1 MKREYDIETTLE
13 IEVAVKFTY
22 YPEMSQTRESE
33 AEPADIGIGD
43 VHIVC
48 RNKVEGS
55 KLTDSLNEALT
66 HDAEL
71 LDELSKICMD
81 HASFDEE
88 RD

>member
-1 MKREYDIETTLE
+1 MKRKYDIETTLE
-13 IEVAVKFTY
+13 IEIAVKFVC
-22 YPEMSQTRESE
+22 YPGLSATLENP
-33 AEPADIGIGD
+33 AEPAELEIED
-43 VHIVC
+43 VQIVC

-71 LDELSKICMD
+71 LDEIEQICMD
-81 HASFDEE
+81 HASFDDE

>member
-1 MKREYDIETTLE
+1 MKRKYDIETTLE

-22 YPEMSQTRESE
+22 YPEMSQTRESP
-33 AEPADIGIGD
+33 AEPAEVGIGD

-71 LDELSKICMD
+71 LDEIEQICMD
-81 HASFDEE
+81 HASFDDE
-88 RD
+88 RN

>member
-22 YPEMSQTRESE
+22 YPGLPATRESP
-33 AEPADIGIGD
+33 AEMADVGIGD
-43 VHIVC
+43 VRIVG
-48 RNKVEGS
+48 RNKVDGS
-55 KLTDSLNEALT
+55 KLTDSINEAIE

-71 LDELSKICMD
+71 LDTLSEICMD
-81 HASFDEE
+81 HASFDQE

>member
-1 MKREYDIETTLE
+1 MSREYDIETELTIE
-13 IEVAVKFTY
+13 ISVKFVASEGL
-22 YPEMSQTRESE
+22 PMTRESP
-33 AEPADIGIGD
+33 AEPAEISIED
-43 VHIVC
+43 VQIVC

-71 LDELSKICMD
+71 LDEIEQICMD
-81 HASFDEE
+81 HASFDTE